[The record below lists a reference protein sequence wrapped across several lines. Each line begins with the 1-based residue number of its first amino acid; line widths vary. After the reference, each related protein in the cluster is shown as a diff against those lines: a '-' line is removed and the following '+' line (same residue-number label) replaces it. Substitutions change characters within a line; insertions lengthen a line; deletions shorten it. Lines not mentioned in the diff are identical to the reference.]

1 MRKFIVS
8 DLEGDGVIYDSIIGY
23 LENISLVDEVELY
36 INGDLMDR
44 GPDGWRILNDVVD
57 RVNGKGNIKVNYLG
71 GTHELIMYRALKKR
85 KPGEWIDQWSDWM
98 LNGGW
103 VIESELDLLEDKA
116 EEACDFFRDFIG
128 DLDVYKKFDEKIN
141 GNNILLVHASS
152 PNEIFDKCHLK
163 IKDDNEEI
171 EDIVYKREWIEG
183 GFFFSMPIGENDLS
197 KEGYFIIKGHTVV
210 DDECGFVYNREQNF
224 LNIAGGNSE
233 YIRGNFEYDYV
244 PLVEVL
250 DNKINIVVFNHNNE
264 IINGYYFDG
273 EIKPM
278 DEIEL
283 EMNNNFIDHRYDN
296 CCERQKQLIKELVDL

>member
-23 LENISLVDEVELY
+23 LENISLVDDVELY

-44 GPDGWRILNDVVD
+44 GLDGWRMLNDVVD

-128 DLDVYKKFDEKIN
+128 NLDVYKKFDEKIN

-152 PNEIFDKCHLK
+152 PNEIFDKCHL
-163 IKDDNEEI
+163 
-171 EDIVYKREWIEG
+171 
-183 GFFFSMPIGENDLS
+183 IG
-197 KEGYFIIKGHTVV
+197 
-210 DDECGFVYNREQNF
+210 C
-224 LNIAGGNSE
+224 
-233 YIRGNFEYDYV
+233 
-244 PLVEVL
+244 
-250 DNKINIVVFNHNNE
+250 
-264 IINGYYFDG
+264 
-273 EIKPM
+273 
-278 DEIEL
+278 
-283 EMNNNFIDHRYDN
+283 
-296 CCERQKQLIKELVDL
+296 